1 MPIDPVTIAAIIGAG
16 TGLVDRFISKGDIAA
31 QNAYNSPK
39 EQLARLREAG
49 LPMAA
54 MTGQTSGNQSVIP
67 EQGNFKASIGESMKT
82 SMTLAQMKIL
92 KEEARLKG
100 SEADLNEARRNYLLS
115 GMGEDVAGTNLTG
128 ILKGERQLQQNQIE
142 GGRFANMLAGV
153 TARNAALRT
162 SLENQNLVVDIQKK
176 LADMGLVNE
185 HTKGAKLD
193 NDIKNIV
200 RQYQPEMSR
209 LQVERLVKENLKLDY
224 DTEGSRLS
232 NVAKEIENI
241 VANAT
246 KDARIH
252 MVHMSDMMSVLNY
265 DRIKAEFRNFQEYQE
280 FVSEVRKQFRGEN
293 GFMSLESFRALAAL
307 AYTTVTGL
315 SGSSPQIGSLIQGI
329 K

>member
-1 MPIDPVTIAAIIGAG
+1 MDPVTIAALIGAG

-162 SLENQNLVVDIQKK
+162 GLENQNLVVDIQKK

-185 HTKGAKLD
+185 HTKGAELD

-209 LQVERLVKENLKLDY
+209 LQLERLVKENLKLDY

-315 SGSSPQIGSLIQGI
+315 SGSSPQIGTLIQGI